1 MTRDEA
7 YRIMTEWTKSDNLR
21 KHMLAVEAAM
31 REYARKF
38 GEDEEKWAVVGLL
51 HDMDY
56 EKHPTK
62 EEHPYVA
69 VEYLKSIGA
78 PEEITR
84 AILAHADYT
93 GVPAESLMEKT
104 LLAVDELCGFITAC
118 VYVRPSRSI
127 LDLEVSSVKKKMKQP
142 GFARA
147 VNREDI
153 IRGAELLGVS
163 LDEHIATVIEGMKK
177 AADALGLVGDVAPE
191 Q

>member
-7 YRIMTEWTKSDNLR
+7 YALMAEWTESDNLR

-69 VEYLKSIGA
+69 VKYLQEQGV
-78 PEEITR
+78 PEEITH
-84 AILAHADYT
+84 AILSHASYT
-93 GVPAESLMEKT
+93 GVPAETLMEKT

-118 VYVRPSRSI
+118 VYVRPSRSV
-127 LDLEVSSVKKKMKQP
+127 LDLKVSSVKKKMKQT

-147 VNREDI
+147 VNRDDI
-153 IRGAELLGVS
+153 IKGAELLGVP
-163 LDEHIATVIEGMKK
+163 LEEHIETVIQGMRKMAK
-177 AADALGLVGDVAPE
+177 ELGLAGDL
-191 Q
+191 QQ

>member
-1 MTRDEA
+1 
-7 YRIMTEWTKSDNLR
+7 
-21 KHMLAVEAAM
+21 
-31 REYARKF
+31 RKF

-56 EKHPTK
+56 EKHPTQ

-69 VEYLKSIGA
+69 VKYLKEKGV
-78 PEEITR
+78 PEEITH
-84 AILAHADYT
+84 AILAHAPYT
-93 GVPAESLMEKT
+93 GVAAESLMEKT

-127 LDLEVSSVKKKMKQP
+127 LDLKVSSVKKKMKQT

-153 IRGAELLGVS
+153 IHGAELLGVS
-163 LDEHIATVIEGMKK
+163 LEEHIGTVIQGMQKY
-177 AADALGLVGDVAPE
+177 AEALGLAGDL
-191 Q
+191 QK

>member
-7 YRIMTEWTKSDNLR
+7 YQLMTEWTESESLR
-21 KHMLAVEAAM
+21 NHMLAVEAAM

-69 VEYLKSIGA
+69 VKFLQEKSVD
-78 PEEITR
+78 EEITH
-84 AILAHADYT
+84 AILAHASYT
-93 GVPAESLMEKT
+93 GVKAESLMEKT
-104 LLAVDELCGFITAC
+104 LLAVDELCGLITAC
-118 VYVRPSRSI
+118 VYVRPSRSV
-127 LDLEVSSVKKKMKQP
+127 LDLKVKSVKKKMKQA

-147 VNREDI
+147 VSREDI
-153 IRGAELLGVS
+153 INGAELLDVS
-163 LDEHIATVIEGMKK
+163 LDDHIATVIEGLQKR
-177 AADALGLVGDVAPE
+177 AAEIGLKGE
-191 Q
+191 L